1 MSYFSHFKEFRISIF
16 IDVQGVLEQMCM
28 RLQ

>member
-1 MSYFSHFKEFRISIF
+1 MSYFSRFKDCHISIF

-28 RLQ
+28 RL